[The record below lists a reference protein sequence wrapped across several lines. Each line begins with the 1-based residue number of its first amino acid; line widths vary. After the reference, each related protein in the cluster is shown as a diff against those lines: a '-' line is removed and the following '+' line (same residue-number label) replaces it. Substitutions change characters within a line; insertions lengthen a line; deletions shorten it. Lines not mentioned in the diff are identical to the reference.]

1 MYLSPQD
8 YCPHVSAC
16 LGLES
21 SEPYLMT
28 DAQALK
34 VKNSVLNKLP
44 INSDLKHEIYLG
56 ARWVTIVNKTKRRH
70 YVVTCDRVNCIG

>member
-1 MYLSPQD
+1 
-8 YCPHVSAC
+8 
-16 LGLES
+16 
-21 SEPYLMT
+21 MT

-70 YVVTCDRVNCIG
+70 CVVTCDRVNCIG